1 MKYLTTGVK
10 CEFSERQDAFL
21 LCFSYSRYFLF
32 IIYFVSRFGLQ
43 KSQKR
48 LCCLIQGPLQGD
60 EMHTK
65 SFSAAVLLALS
76 LATLVGCSSNQSIK
90 TSDGRTIVTDGKPQI
105 DSDTGLVS
113 YRDAQTGKTEQIN
126 RDQISNMSELDN

>member
-1 MKYLTTGVK
+1 
-10 CEFSERQDAFL
+10 
-21 LCFSYSRYFLF
+21 
-32 IIYFVSRFGLQ
+32 
-43 KSQKR
+43 
-48 LCCLIQGPLQGD
+48 
-60 EMHTK
+60 MHTK
-65 SFSAAVLLALS
+65 SLSAAVLLALS

>member
-1 MKYLTTGVK
+1 
-10 CEFSERQDAFL
+10 
-21 LCFSYSRYFLF
+21 
-32 IIYFVSRFGLQ
+32 
-43 KSQKR
+43 
-48 LCCLIQGPLQGD
+48 
-60 EMHTK
+60 MHTK

-126 RDQISNMSELDN
+126 RHQISNMSELDN

>member
-1 MKYLTTGVK
+1 
-10 CEFSERQDAFL
+10 
-21 LCFSYSRYFLF
+21 
-32 IIYFVSRFGLQ
+32 
-43 KSQKR
+43 
-48 LCCLIQGPLQGD
+48 
-60 EMHTK
+60 MHTK

-76 LATLVGCSSNQSIK
+76 LATLSGCSSNQSIK

>member
-1 MKYLTTGVK
+1 
-10 CEFSERQDAFL
+10 
-21 LCFSYSRYFLF
+21 
-32 IIYFVSRFGLQ
+32 
-43 KSQKR
+43 
-48 LCCLIQGPLQGD
+48 
-60 EMHTK
+60 MHTK
-65 SFSAAVLLALS
+65 SLSAAVLLALS
-76 LATLVGCSSNQSIK
+76 LATLAGCSSNQSIK